1 MPTICITAQEF
12 PPDVGGVGVSAKR
25 IALLLQNLGYRVHVA
40 VFRSVFRKQRK
51 LAKTGKFSR
60 SRCETATQNGIIVH
74 RLYPAVRSTVA
85 RDQDYLIDTYG
96 QLTTLHQQYQFDL
109 VHAFFI
115 NETGFLTTM
124 LAKENN
130 IPVINS
136 VRGADLHKH
145 IFDCQQQKQI
155 AWTLE
160 NSDWTTFVSRDLLHR
175 ARLFVPTIT
184 RKSSAFLNSIAPVDF
199 NNLPTPS
206 LINKLKGMVI
216 GSVGNFRDKKGIE
229 YLLDACRKIE
239 TEFTLLFVGE
249 FVPKE
254 AEYWQQELANSGL
267 SDKIVIT
274 GKVSR
279 EEALAYLPHMDIFA
293 IPSLNDGCPNAL
305 LEAMLA
311 KRAVVGTNVDA
322 IAEIIED
329 GVNGLLVNPYSSE
342 ELAIAIAKLI
352 ERPLLRQTFGKLAKQ
367 KTLQDLT
374 PAVERANW
382 SKIYNRVLAVGG
394 VEVEEMEGIEGVE
407 GDKKHDLATNHTVNR
422 LLAISHE

>member
-1 MPTICITAQEF
+1 MKTICLTAQEF

-25 IALLLQNLGYRVHVA
+25 IALLLTELGYQVHVA
-40 VFRSVFRKQRK
+40 VFRSIFRKERK
-51 LAKTGKFSR
+51 LAEAGEFYR
-60 SRCETATQNGIIVH
+60 SRCETSIQDYITVH
-74 RLYPAVRSTVA
+74 RLHAAVRSTVA
-85 RDQDYLIDTYG
+85 RDQDYLMDIYG
-96 QLTTLHQQYQFDL
+96 QLTTLHRQYQFDV

-124 LAKENN
+124 LAKENDLS
-130 IPVINS
+130 VINS

-145 IFDCQQQKQI
+145 IFDSQQQKQI

-160 NSDWTTFVSRDLLHR
+160 NSDWNTFVSQDLMRR
-175 ARLFVPTIT
+175 ARLFAPTIT
-184 RKSSAFLNSIAPVDF
+184 YKSSAFLNSIAPVDF
-199 NNLPTPS
+199 DNLPTPA
-206 LINKLKGMVI
+206 LVDKLQGIVI

-229 YLLDACRKIE
+229 YLLDACQTIE

-254 AEYWQQELANSGL
+254 REYWSQELANSGL
-267 SDKIVIT
+267 QDKIVIT

-279 EEALAYLPHMDIFA
+279 DEALAYLPHMDIFA

-311 KRAVVGTNVDA
+311 ERAVVGTNVDA

-352 ERPLLRQTFGKLAKQ
+352 ENPLLRPNFGKLAKQ
-367 KTLQDLT
+367 KVLQDLNPT
-374 PAVERANW
+374 VEQANW
-382 SKIYNRVLAVGG
+382 GKIYDRVLAADTQPKI
-394 VEVEEMEGIEGVE
+394 EV
-407 GDKKHDLATNHTVNR
+407 LAG
-422 LLAISHE
+422 

>member
-1 MPTICITAQEF
+1 MKTICLTAQEF

-25 IALLLQNLGYRVHVA
+25 IALLLTELGYRVHVA
-40 VFRSVFRKQRK
+40 VFRSVFRKERK
-51 LAKTGKFSR
+51 LAKAGEFYR
-60 SRCETATQNGIIVH
+60 SHCETSIQDSITVH
-74 RLYPAVRSTVA
+74 RLYPAVRSTIA
-85 RDQDYLIDTYG
+85 RDQDYLMDIYG
-96 QLTTLHQQYQFDL
+96 QLTVLHKQYQFNA

-124 LAKENN
+124 LAKENDL
-130 IPVINS
+130 PVINS

-145 IFDCQQQKQI
+145 IFDSQQQKQI

-160 NSDWTTFVSRDLLHR
+160 NSDWTTFVSQDLMHR
-175 ARLFVPTIT
+175 ARLFEPTIVN
-184 RKSSAFLNSIAPVDF
+184 KSSAFLNSIAPVDF
-199 NNLPTPS
+199 NSLPTPS
-206 LINKLKGMVI
+206 LVNQLRGTVI

-229 YLLDACRKIE
+229 YLLDACQNIP

-249 FVPKE
+249 FVVKE
-254 AEYWQQELANSGL
+254 REYWEQELASSGL
-267 SDKIVIT
+267 KDKIIIT

-311 KRAVVGTNVDA
+311 ERAVIGTNVDA

-352 ERPLLRQTFGKLAKQ
+352 NRPLFRQNFGKLAKQ
-367 KTLQDLT
+367 KVLQDLNPT
-374 PAVERANW
+374 VEQANW
-382 SKIYNRVLAVGG
+382 GKIYDRVLAVDTQPKMQ
-394 VEVEEMEGIEGVE
+394 V
-407 GDKKHDLATNHTVNR
+407 LAG
-422 LLAISHE
+422 

>member
-1 MPTICITAQEF
+1 MNSNLTVCLTAQEF

-25 IALLLQNLGYRVHVA
+25 IALLLQELGYQVHVA
-40 VFRSVFRKQRK
+40 VFRSVFRQERK
-51 LAKTGKFSR
+51 LAKAGKFSR
-60 SRCETATQNGIIVH
+60 SRCETSIQDDITVH

-85 RDQDYLIDTYG
+85 RDQDYLMDTYG
-96 QLTTLHQQYQFDL
+96 QLTTLHKQYQFDL

-130 IPVINS
+130 IRVINS

-175 ARLFVPTIT
+175 ARLFVPNIIH
-184 RKSSAFLNSIAPVDF
+184 KSSAFLNSIAPVDF
-199 NNLPTPS
+199 DSLPTPS
-206 LINKLKGMVI
+206 LANKLQGTVI

-229 YLLDACRKIE
+229 YLLDACRELK

-254 AEYWQQELANSGL
+254 AEYWQQELADSGL

-311 KRAVVGTNVDA
+311 EKAVVGTNVDA

-342 ELAIAIAKLI
+342 ELSIAIAKLI
-352 ERPLLRQTFGKLAKQ
+352 NRPLLRKSFGKSAKQ
-367 KTLQDLT
+367 KILQDLN
-374 PAVERANW
+374 PSVEQANW
-382 SKIYNRVLAVGG
+382 SKVYDRVLAVDGQPQMQ
-394 VEVEEMEGIEGVE
+394 V
-407 GDKKHDLATNHTVNR
+407 LAG
-422 LLAISHE
+422 

>member
-1 MPTICITAQEF
+1 MNKKTICITAQEF
-12 PPDVGGVGVSAKR
+12 PPDVGGVGVSAER
-25 IALLLQNLGYRVHVA
+25 IALLLQELGYQVHVA
-40 VFRSVFRKQRK
+40 VFRSVFRQQRK
-51 LAKTGKFSR
+51 LAKAGKFSR
-60 SRCETATQNGIIVH
+60 SHCETTVRDGITVH

-85 RDQDYLIDTYG
+85 RDQDYLMDTYG
-96 QLTTLHQQYQFDL
+96 QLNTLHKQYQFDL

-130 IPVINS
+130 IAVINS

-145 IFDCQQQKQI
+145 IFDSQQQKQI
-155 AWTLE
+155 DWTLA
-160 NSDWTTFVSRDLLHR
+160 NSDWATFVSKDLMHR
-175 ARLFVPTIT
+175 ARLFTPEVTY
-184 RKSSAFLNSIAPVDF
+184 KSSAFLNSIAPVDF
-199 NNLPTPS
+199 NNLPTPP
-206 LINKLKGMVI
+206 LVNKLKGTVV

-229 YLLDACRKIE
+229 YLLDACQKLE
-239 TEFTLLFVGE
+239 SEFTLLFVGE
-249 FVPKE
+249 FVTKE

-267 SDKIVIT
+267 QDKIVIT

-311 KRAVVGTNVDA
+311 ERAVVGTNVDA

-342 ELAIAIAKLI
+342 ELAIAIAKLMN
-352 ERPLLRQTFGKLAKQ
+352 RPLLRQAFGKAAKQ
-367 KTLQDLT
+367 KVIQDLI
-374 PAVERANW
+374 PAVEQANW
-382 SKIYNRVLAVGG
+382 GKVYDRVLAANTKSRI
-394 VEVEEMEGIEGVE
+394 EV
-407 GDKKHDLATNHTVNR
+407 LAG
-422 LLAISHE
+422 